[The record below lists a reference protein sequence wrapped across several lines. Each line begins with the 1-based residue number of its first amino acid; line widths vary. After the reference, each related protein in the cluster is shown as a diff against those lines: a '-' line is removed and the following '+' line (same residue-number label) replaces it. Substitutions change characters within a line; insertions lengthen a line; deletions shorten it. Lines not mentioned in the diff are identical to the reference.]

1 MKRILFLLPLI
12 FCAGVFTISA
22 QNNPANSPDALDNIS
37 RETAK
42 ISKSLD
48 DLNKKLA
55 LFAETFTSNQGL
67 RLSEKQQKLLFAT
80 EMLNRAETRL
90 STLQL
95 LKIQLAD
102 REAATKRRIAQIEDQ
117 LRPENIDRT
126 IIGSLDAEEV
136 RTSRRRALL
145 AERADL
151 SNLLS
156 DVQESLRD
164 TNTELT
170 QIQQFLRRVRRQ
182 IFADVEKEL
191 NSN

>member
-1 MKRILFLLPLI
+1 MKRIFFLLPLI
-12 FCAGVFTISA
+12 LCAGVFAAPA
-22 QNNPANSPDALDNIS
+22 QTNLADSPDALDNIS

-42 ISKSLD
+42 ISKSLE
-48 DLNKKLA
+48 DLSRKLA
-55 LFAETFTSNQGL
+55 LFTETFTSNQGL

-102 REAATKRRIAQIEDQ
+102 REAATKKKIAQLDERM
-117 LRPENIDRT
+117 RPENIDRT
-126 IIGSLDAEEV
+126 IVGSLDAEEV
-136 RTSRRRALL
+136 RTSRRRAMLS
-145 AERADL
+145 ERADL
-151 SNLLS
+151 INLLG

-164 TNTELT
+164 TNAELS

-182 IFADVEKEL
+182 IFADVEREL
-191 NSN
+191 NAN